1 MHMVN
6 EGEKAVFRLVAIP
19 NYAKQLEPSCLAYSI
34 VITVLKPQHQKKLVM
49 LFQGILKS
57 LNSQVLWM

>member
-6 EGEKAVFRLVAIP
+6 GGEKAVFLLVPIP
-19 NYAKQLEPSCLAYSI
+19 NYAKQLEPSSLAYSI
-34 VITVLKPQHQKKLVM
+34 VITVLKPQQKKLVM